1 MKYSLSTAIVC
12 LSVAFTGTFF
22 TANTVAKNTIASDKF
37 RQLEELLPT
46 PNTYRAASG
55 APGHEYWQQQVDY
68 DINITLDDKTQ
79 RLSGNETINYQNNS
93 PDNLRYL
100 WLQLD
105 QNKFARQSDFNLSK
119 PGYPLKKVTYS
130 GVRNMVESEKFD
142 GGYNITK
149 VTASNGKAL
158 HYVINGTMMRIDLP
172 RTLKSGDDVEV
183 NVSWDYQLHE
193 QKVLGGRSG
202 YEYFKEDDNYLY
214 EIASWF
220 PRAVAYYDVMG
231 WQNKQFVGSGE
242 FTLEFGDYDVKITV
256 PSDHIVAATGVL
268 QNPKK
273 VLTSTQRK
281 RLEKAKKAKRPVI
294 IVTAEEALENEKS
307 RSTKTKTWRFKAE
320 NVRDFAFASS
330 RKFIWDAQGY
340 QEGGTDTMA
349 MSYYPNEGNPLW
361 EKYSTEAIIHTM
373 EQYNKYTFAYPYPV
387 SISVNGPVGG
397 MEYPMITFNGP
408 RPTLDKKTGE
418 KTYSRRTKYGLIGV
432 IIHEVGHNYFPMI
445 VNSDERQWTWMDE
458 GLNTFLQ
465 FLAEQ
470 AWEENY
476 PSWRGDAANITN
488 YMKSTNQVPIMTNS
502 ESILQFGNNAYG
514 KPATAL
520 NILRETIMGRELFD
534 FAFKEYAMR
543 WKFKRPTP
551 SDFFRTME
559 DASAVDLDWFFRGW
573 FYTTD
578 HVDIAL
584 GNIHL
589 YTPDSQNPDT
599 EEAWERALDNEK
611 PEYITSLL
619 NKGMN
624 VRTNDKPEL
633 LDFYNE
639 HDKFTATNAKRN
651 AYNSSVKKL
660 EQWQKDLLLN
670 QSNFYLIDFEN
681 KGGLVMPILLDI
693 TYADGSTEHVK
704 LPATIWRKNSKKVSK
719 LLVRDKEMT
728 AIAIDAKWETA
739 DVDVNNN
746 YWPARP
752 IKSRFDLYKRK
763 KDDMMRD
770 YNKEL
775 KTDEDE
781 DEDEASDSKDS
792 KVKKEKK
799 EDKVEKVSDA
809 A

>member
-1 MKYSLSTAIVC
+1 MKYSINTALLC
-12 LSVAFTGTFF
+12 LCIAVSGIA
-22 TANTVAKNTIASDKF
+22 VAKSSISDDKF
-37 RQLEELLPT
+37 RQLEENLPT
-46 PNTYRAASG
+46 PNTYRTASG
-55 APGHEYWQQQVDY
+55 APGHQYWQQEVDY
-68 DINITLDDKTQ
+68 KIDITLDDEKQT
-79 RLSGNETINYQNNS
+79 LSGSETIDYTNNS
-93 PDNLRYL
+93 PDTLRYL

-105 QNKFARQSDFNLSK
+105 QNKLAGNAGAKTTRTA
-119 PGYPLKKVTYS
+119 PEKKITYT
-130 GVRNMVESEKFD
+130 GLRNVIETDEFQ
-142 GGYNITK
+142 GGYDITK
-149 VTASNGKAL
+149 VAGSNGKAL
-158 HYVINGTMMRIDLP
+158 SYVINGTMMRIDLP
-172 RTLKSGDDVEV
+172 KALKSGDSVEL
-183 NVSWDYQLHE
+183 NINWNYQLHE

-220 PRAVAYYDVMG
+220 PRAAAYYDVMG
-231 WQNKQFVGSGE
+231 WQNKQFIGSGE
-242 FTLEFGDYDVKITV
+242 FTLEFGDYDVSITV
-256 PSDHIVAATGVL
+256 PADHVVAATGVL
-268 QNPKK
+268 QNPKD
-273 VLTSTQRK
+273 VLTKTQRN
-281 RLEKAKKAKRPVI
+281 RLAKAKDADKPVLVI
-294 IVTAEEALENEKS
+294 TPEEALENEKS
-307 RSTKTKTWRFKAE
+307 RSTKTKTWEFEAK

-340 QEGGTDTMA
+340 KGGKTDTMA
-349 MSYYPNEGNPLW
+349 MSFYPNEGNPLW
-361 EKYSTEAIIHTM
+361 EKYSTESIIHTM

-408 RPTLDKKTGE
+408 RPTLDKETGE

-465 FLAEQ
+465 FVAEQ
-470 AWEENY
+470 AWEEGY
-476 PSWRGDAANITN
+476 PSRRGDAANITS
-488 YMKSTNQVPIMTNS
+488 YMKSDNQVPIMTNS

-520 NILRETIMGRELFD
+520 NILRETVMGRELFD
-534 FAFKEYAMR
+534 FAFKEYAQR

-551 SDFFRTME
+551 ADFFRTME
-559 DASAVDLDWFFRGW
+559 DASGVDLDWFWRGW

-589 YTPDSQNPDT
+589 YRPNSQNPDT

-611 PEYITSLL
+611 PDFISKVQ
-619 NKGMN
+619 NKGKW

-639 HDKFTATNAKRN
+639 HDKFTATNAARN
-651 AYNSSVKKL
+651 KYNKSHAKL
-660 EQWQKDLLLN
+660 EQWQKDLLIDER
-670 QSNFYLIDFEN
+670 NFYIVDFEN
-681 KGGLVMPILLDI
+681 KGGLVMPVILEL
-693 TYADGSTEHVK
+693 TYADNTTERVT
-704 LPATIWRKNSKKVSK
+704 LPAEIWRRNSKLVSK
-719 LLVRDKEMT
+719 LFVREKELT
-728 AIAIDAKWETA
+728 GIAIDPNWETA
-739 DVDVNNN
+739 DVDVSNN

-770 YNKEL
+770 YNVEL
-775 KTDEDE
+775 KSADDKESKSTEED
-781 DEDEASDSKDS
+781 DEA
-792 KVKKEKK
+792 EQ
-799 EDKVEKVSDA
+799 
-809 A
+809 

>member
-1 MKYSLSTAIVC
+1 MKYSISTVLIC
-12 LSVAFTGTFF
+12 LSVAF
-22 TANTVAKNTIASDKF
+22 ASNLVSVNAQAKSSISGDKF
-37 RQLEELLPT
+37 RQLEEILPT
-46 PNTYRAASG
+46 PNVYRTASG
-55 APGHEYWQQQVDY
+55 APGHKYWQQQVDY
-68 DINITLDDKTQ
+68 DIEIKLDDKTQ
-79 RLSGNETINYQNNS
+79 QLTGSETLSYQNNS
-93 PDNLRYL
+93 PDTLRYI

-105 QNKFARQSDFNLSK
+105 QNKLKRGSDAKLSK
-119 PGYPLKKVTYS
+119 STAPLKKVTYR
-130 GVRNMVESEKFD
+130 GVRNMIESDKFN
-142 GGYNITK
+142 GGYEITK
-149 VTASNGKAL
+149 VTASNGKPL
-158 HYVINGTMMRIDLP
+158 HYAINGTMLRIDLP
-172 RTLKSGDDVEV
+172 KPLKTGDETKFNVEW
-183 NVSWDYQLHE
+183 NYQLHE

-231 WQNKQFVGSGE
+231 WQNKQFIGSGE

-273 VLTSTQRK
+273 VLTKTQRK
-281 RLEKAKKAKRPVI
+281 RLVKAKTAEKPVLV
-294 IVTAEEALENEKS
+294 VTVEEALENEKS
-307 RSTKTKTWRFKAE
+307 RSTKTKTWHFKAK

-340 QEGGTDTMA
+340 NEGGTDTMA
-349 MSYYPNEGNPLW
+349 MSFYPNEGNPLW

-418 KTYSRRTKYGLIGV
+418 KTYSRRTKYGLVGV

-465 FLAEQ
+465 FIAEQ
-470 AWEENY
+470 AWEEGY
-476 PSWRGDAANITN
+476 PSRRGNAAKITS
-488 YMKSTNQVPIMTNS
+488 YMKSDNQVPIMTNS

-520 NILRETIMGRELFD
+520 NILRETVMGREAFD
-534 FAFKEYAMR
+534 FAFKEYAQR

-551 SDFFRTME
+551 ADFFRTME

-589 YTPDSQNPDT
+589 YTADSQNPDT
-599 EEAWERALDNEK
+599 EEAWQRALDNEK

-619 NKGMN
+619 NKDQW
-624 VRTNDKPEL
+624 VRTQDKPEL

-639 HDKFTATNAKRN
+639 HDKFTATNAARN
-651 AYNSSVKKL
+651 KYNSSNKKL

-670 QSNFYLIDFEN
+670 QSNFYIIDFEN
-681 KGGLVMPILLDI
+681 KGGLVMPIILDI
-693 TYADGSTEHVK
+693 TYADGSTEYMK
-704 LPATIWRKNSKKVSK
+704 IPAEIWRKNSKKTSK
-719 LLVRDKEMT
+719 LLIRDKEIT
-728 AIAIDAKWETA
+728 AIAVDAKWETA

-752 IKSRFDLYKRK
+752 IKSRFELYKKK

-770 YNKEL
+770 YNKKL
-775 KTDEDE
+775 KSIDDDEEKDNTDN
-781 DEDEASDSKDS
+781 
-792 KVKKEKK
+792 
-799 EDKVEKVSDA
+799 
-809 A
+809 

>member
-1 MKYSLSTAIVC
+1 MQYTIQSALLC
-12 LSVAFTGTFF
+12 LCVAVSGH
-22 TANTVAKNTIASDKF
+22 ASAKNSISDDKF
-37 RQLEELLPT
+37 RQLEESLPT
-46 PNTYRAASG
+46 PNTYRTASG
-55 APGHEYWQQQVDY
+55 APGHQYWQQDVNY
-68 DINITLDDKTQ
+68 KIDIELNDEKQT
-79 RLSGNETINYQNNS
+79 LSGSETIDYTNNS
-93 PDNLRYL
+93 PDTLRYL

-105 QNKFARQSDFNLSK
+105 QNKLAENAGAKTTRTAPK
-119 PGYPLKKVTYS
+119 KKVTYS
-130 GVRNMVESEKFD
+130 ALRNAIETDAFN
-142 GGYNITK
+142 GGYNITQ
-149 VTASNGKAL
+149 VTGANDKDL
-158 HYVINGTMMRIDLP
+158 PYVINGTMMRIDLP
-172 RTLKSGDDVEV
+172 KDLKSGASVEL
-183 NVSWDYQLHE
+183 NINWNYQLHE

-220 PRAVAYYDVMG
+220 PRAAAYYDVMG
-231 WQNKQFVGSGE
+231 WQNKQFIGSGE
-242 FTLEFGDYDVKITV
+242 FTLEFGDYDVSITV
-256 PSDHIVAATGVL
+256 PADHVVAATGVL
-268 QNPKK
+268 QNPKD
-273 VLTSTQRK
+273 VLTTTQRK
-281 RLEKAKKAKRPVI
+281 RLAKAKKADKPILVI
-294 IVTAEEALENEKS
+294 TPEEALANEKS
-307 RSTKTKTWRFKAE
+307 RSTKTKTWQFKAE

-340 QEGGTDTMA
+340 KGGKTDTMA

-418 KTYSRRTKYGLIGV
+418 KTYSQRTKYGLIGV

-465 FLAEQ
+465 FVAEQ

-476 PSWRGDAANITN
+476 PSRRGNAAHITS
-488 YMKSTNQVPIMTNS
+488 YMKSDNQVPIMTNS
-502 ESILQFGNNAYG
+502 ESILQLGNNAYG

-534 FAFKEYAMR
+534 FAFKEYALR

-551 SDFFRTME
+551 ADFFRTME
-559 DASAVDLDWFFRGW
+559 DASGIDLDWFWRGW

-589 YTPDSQNPDT
+589 YRPNSQNPDT

-611 PEYITSLL
+611 PEFISKIR
-619 NKGMN
+619 NSGQW
-624 VRTNDKPEL
+624 VRTQDKPEL
-633 LDFYNE
+633 LDFYNQ
-639 HDKFTATNAKRN
+639 HDKFTATNAARN
-651 AYNSSVKKL
+651 KYNTSNKKL
-660 EQWQKDLLLN
+660 EQWQKDLLVDEH
-670 QSNFYLIDFEN
+670 NFYIVDFEN
-681 KGGLVMPILLDI
+681 KGGLVMPIILDL
-693 TYADGSTEHVK
+693 TYADNTVERVT
-704 LPATIWRKNSKKVSK
+704 LPAEIWRRNSKKVSK
-719 LLVRDKEMT
+719 LFIRDKEIT
-728 AIAIDAKWETA
+728 AISIDPNWETA

-752 IKSRFDLYKRK
+752 IKSRFELYKRK
-763 KDDMMRD
+763 KKDMMRD
-770 YNKEL
+770 YNVEL
-775 KTDEDE
+775 KTTDDESKTTA
-781 DEDEASDSKDS
+781 EATQP
-792 KVKKEKK
+792 
-799 EDKVEKVSDA
+799 
-809 A
+809 

>member
-1 MKYSLSTAIVC
+1 MKPSIKSALLCLVIAASTNA
-12 LSVAFTGTFF
+12 
-22 TANTVAKNTIASDKF
+22 VAKQSVSDDRF
-37 RQLEELLPT
+37 RQLEENLPT
-46 PNTYRAASG
+46 PNAYRNASG
-55 APGHEYWQQQVDY
+55 APGHKYWQQQVNY
-68 DINITLDDKTQ
+68 KINVTLDDKTQ
-79 RLSGNETINYQNNS
+79 SLSGEESIDYINNS
-93 PDNLRYL
+93 PDTLRYL

-105 QNKFARQSDFNLSK
+105 QNK
-119 PGYPLKKVTYS
+119 LKRNSIGKATRTAPNKKITYS
-130 GVRNMVESEKFD
+130 GLRNVIESEKFD
-142 GGYNITK
+142 GGYGITK
-149 VTASNGKAL
+149 VTDNSNNAMK
-158 HYVINGTMMRIDLP
+158 YVINDTMMRIDLTTP
-172 RTLKSGDDVEV
+172 LKPGKSIKF
-183 NVSWDYQLHE
+183 NIAWTHQLHE

-231 WQNKQFVGSGE
+231 WQNKQFIGNGE

-256 PSDHIVAATGVL
+256 PADHIVASTGEL
-268 QNPKK
+268 QNAKK
-273 VLTSTQRK
+273 VLTKSQRK
-281 RLEKAKKAKRPVI
+281 RLANAKTAKKPVLV
-294 IVTAEEALENEKS
+294 VTPEEALANEKS
-307 RSTKTKTWRFKAE
+307 RSDKTKTWHFKAK

-340 QEGGTDTMA
+340 KAGGTDTMA

-373 EQYNKYTFAYPYPV
+373 EQYNKYTFDYPYPV

-408 RPTLDKKTGE
+408 RPTLDKETGE

-458 GLNTFLQ
+458 GLNTFVQ
-465 FLAEQ
+465 FIAEQ
-470 AWEENY
+470 SWEEGY
-476 PSWRGDAANITN
+476 PSRRGHAANITK
-488 YMKSTNQVPIMTNS
+488 YMKSDNQVPIMTNS

-534 FAFKEYAMR
+534 FAFKEFAQR

-559 DASAVDLDWFFRGW
+559 DASAVDLDWFWRGW

-584 GNIHL
+584 GDIHL
-589 YTPDSQNPDT
+589 YRPNSQNPDV

-611 PEYITSLL
+611 PTFISDLR
-619 NKGMN
+619 NKGHWL
-624 VRTNDKPEL
+624 RTDDKPEL

-639 HDKFTATNAKRN
+639 HDKFTATNTARN
-651 AYNSSVKKL
+651 SYNSSHKKL
-660 EQWQKDLLLN
+660 EQWQQDLLVEGR
-670 QSNFYLIDFEN
+670 NFYIVDFHN
-681 KGGLVMPILLDI
+681 KGGLPMPVIVDL
-693 TYADGSTEHVK
+693 TYADGTVEHVRI
-704 LPATIWRKNSKKVSK
+704 PAEIWRKNSSKVSK
-719 LLVRDKEMT
+719 LFMTEKEIT
-728 AIAIDAKWETA
+728 AITLDPNWETA

-752 IKSRFDLYKRK
+752 IKSRFELYKRK
-763 KDDMMRD
+763 KKDMMRD
-770 YNKEL
+770 YNAEL
-775 KTDEDE
+775 KTDD
-781 DEDEASDSKDS
+781 DDADKKKSD
-792 KVKKEKK
+792 KK
-799 EDKVEKVSDA
+799 EDK
-809 A
+809 

>member
-1 MKYSLSTAIVC
+1 MKYSVSTALIC
-12 LSVAFTGTFF
+12 LSVAFAGNLIS
-22 TANTVAKNTIASDKF
+22 ANAQAKNTIASDKF
-37 RQLEELLPT
+37 RQLEEVLPT
-46 PNTYRAASG
+46 PNMYRTASG
-55 APGHEYWQQQVDY
+55 APGHKYWQQQVDY
-68 DINITLDDKTQ
+68 DIDIKLDDKTQ
-79 RLSGNETINYQNNS
+79 QLTGSETLSYQNNS
-93 PDNLRYL
+93 PDTLRYI

-105 QNKFARQSDFNLSK
+105 QNKLKRNSESKLVQSTST
-119 PGYPLKKVTYS
+119 LKKVTYS
-130 GVRNMVESEKFD
+130 AVRNMVEQPKFD

-149 VTASNGKAL
+149 VTGTNNKPL
-158 HYVINGTMMRIDLP
+158 HYVINGTMLRIDLP
-172 RTLKSGDDVEV
+172 QPLKSGDDTQFNIEW
-183 NVSWDYQLHE
+183 NYQLHE

-214 EIASWF
+214 EVASWF

-231 WQNKQFVGSGE
+231 WQNKQFLGRGE

-256 PSDHIVAATGVL
+256 PSDHIVAATGEL

-273 VLTSTQRK
+273 VLTKAQRK
-281 RLEKAKKAKRPVI
+281 RLETAKKANKPVL
-294 IVTAEEALENEKS
+294 IVTVDEALTNEKS
-307 RSTKTKTWRFKAE
+307 RATTSKTWHFKAK

-340 QEGGTDTMA
+340 QHGGSNTMA
-349 MSYYPNEGNPLW
+349 MSFYPNEGNPLW

-373 EQYNKYTFAYPYPV
+373 EQYSKYTFDYPYPV

-418 KTYSRRTKYGLIGV
+418 KTYSRRTKYGLVGV

-470 AWEENY
+470 AWEEGY
-476 PSWRGDAANITN
+476 PSRRGDAANITS

-534 FAFKEYAMR
+534 FAFKEYAQR

-551 SDFFRTME
+551 ADFFRTME

-584 GNIHL
+584 GDIHL
-589 YTPDSQNPDT
+589 YTADSQNPDT
-599 EEAWERALDNEK
+599 EEAWLRALENEK
-611 PEYITSLL
+611 PEYISSII
-619 NKGMN
+619 NKGQWL
-624 VRTNDKPEL
+624 RTQDKPEL

-639 HDKFTATNAKRN
+639 HDKFTATNAARN
-651 AYNSSVKKL
+651 KYNASNKKL

-681 KGGLVMPILLDI
+681 KGGLVMPVLLDI
-693 TYADGSTEHVK
+693 TYADGSTEHMK
-704 LPATIWRKNSKKVSK
+704 IPAEIWRENPKKASK
-719 LLVRDKEMT
+719 LLIRDKEIT
-728 AIAIDAKWETA
+728 ALAIDAKWETA
-739 DVDVNNN
+739 DVNVNNN
-746 YWPARP
+746 YWPAKP
-752 IKSRFDLYKRK
+752 IKSRFELYKK
-763 KDDMMRD
+763 KEKDMMRD
-770 YNKEL
+770 YNKKL
-775 KTDEDE
+775 KSADEENE
-781 DEDEASDSKDS
+781 D
-792 KVKKEKK
+792 K
-799 EDKVEKVSDA
+799 EDTES
-809 A
+809 

>member
-1 MKYSLSTAIVC
+1 MKYSISTVLIF
-12 LSVAFTGTFF
+12 LSVALTSSLASVSTQ
-22 TANTVAKNTIASDKF
+22 AKNTISDDKF
-37 RQLEELLPT
+37 RQLEEILPT
-46 PNTYRAASG
+46 PNVYRTASG
-55 APGHEYWQQQVDY
+55 APGHKYWQQKVNY
-68 DINITLDDKTQ
+68 NINIKLDDKTQ
-79 RLSGNETINYQNNS
+79 KLTGYETLNYQNNS
-93 PDNLRYL
+93 PDTLRYI

-105 QNKFARQSDFNLSK
+105 QNKLKRGSNAKLSK
-119 PGYPLKKVTYS
+119 STAPLKKVTYRNA
-130 GVRNMVESEKFD
+130 RNMIESEKFN
-142 GGYNITK
+142 GGYEITK
-149 VTASNGKAL
+149 VTASNGKPIPYA
-158 HYVINGTMMRIDLP
+158 INGTMLRIDLP
-172 RTLKSGDDVEV
+172 KPLKSGDDTEFNVEW
-183 NVSWDYQLHE
+183 NYQLHE

-214 EIASWF
+214 EVASWF
-220 PRAVAYYDVMG
+220 PRAVAYYDAMG
-231 WQNKQFVGSGE
+231 WQNKQFLGRGE

-268 QNPKK
+268 QNAKK
-273 VLTSTQRK
+273 VLTKKQRK
-281 RLEKAKKAKRPVI
+281 RLAKAKKAKKPVL
-294 IVTAEEALENEKS
+294 IVTVDEALENEKS
-307 RSTKTKTWRFKAE
+307 RSEKMSTWHFKAK

-340 QEGGTDTMA
+340 TEGGTDTMA
-349 MSYYPNEGNPLW
+349 MSFYPNEGNPLW

-418 KTYSRRTKYGLIGV
+418 KTYSRRTKYGLVGV

-470 AWEENY
+470 AWEEGY
-476 PSWRGDAANITN
+476 PSRRGHAAKITS
-488 YMKSTNQVPIMTNS
+488 YMKSNNQVPIMTNS

-534 FAFKEYAMR
+534 FAFKEYAQR

-551 SDFFRTME
+551 ADFFRTME

-589 YTPDSQNPDT
+589 YTADSQNPDT
-599 EEAWERALDNEK
+599 EEAWQRALDNEK
-611 PEYITSLL
+611 PEYISDIL
-619 NKGMN
+619 NKGKW
-624 VRTNDKPEL
+624 VRTQDKPEL

-639 HDKFTATNAKRN
+639 HDQFTATNAARN
-651 AYNSSVKKL
+651 KYNSSNKKL
-660 EQWQKDLLLN
+660 EQWEKELLLN
-670 QSNFYLIDFEN
+670 QSNFYIIDFEN
-681 KGGLVMPILLDI
+681 KGGLVMPIILDI
-693 TYADGSTEHVK
+693 TYADGSTEYIK
-704 LPATIWRKNSKKVSK
+704 LPAEIWRTNNKKTSK
-719 LLVRDKEMT
+719 LLIRDKEIT
-728 AIAIDAKWETA
+728 ALAIDAKWETA

-752 IKSRFDLYKRK
+752 IKSRFEIYKDK
-763 KDDMMRD
+763 KQDMMRD
-770 YNKEL
+770 YNKKL
-775 KTDEDE
+775 KSA
-781 DEDEASDSKDS
+781 DEAE
-792 KVKKEKK
+792 KENT
-799 EDKVEKVSDA
+799 ES
-809 A
+809 

>member
-1 MKYSLSTAIVC
+1 MTISMRSALLC
-12 LSVAFTGTFF
+12 VAAAFSSC
-22 TANTVAKNTIASDKF
+22 VIAKGAPFDDKF

-46 PNTYRAASG
+46 PNTYRTASG
-55 APGHEYWQQQVDY
+55 APGHQYWQQDVDY
-68 DINITLDDKTQ
+68 KINISLDDEKQQLTGFETLD
-79 RLSGNETINYQNNS
+79 YQNNS
-93 PDNLRYL
+93 PDTLRYI

-105 QNKFARQSDFNLSK
+105 QNRMKRNAGAKSTISAPSQDK
-119 PGYPLKKVTYS
+119 MTYK
-130 GVRNMVESEKFD
+130 GFRNIVENDKFD
-142 GGYNITK
+142 GGYKITK
-149 VTASNGKAL
+149 VTDTSDKPL

-172 RTLKSGDDVEV
+172 KPLKSGDNVKFNVEW
-183 NVSWDYQLHE
+183 NYQIHE

-202 YEYFKEDDNYLY
+202 FEYFEKDDNYLY
-214 EIASWF
+214 EIAQWF
-220 PRAVAYYDVMG
+220 PRAAAYYDAVG
-231 WQNKQFVGSGE
+231 WQNKQFLGRGE
-242 FTLEFGDYDVKITV
+242 FALEFGDYDVKITV
-256 PSDHIVAATGVL
+256 PADHVVAATGEL
-268 QNPKK
+268 QNAKK
-273 VLTSTQRK
+273 VLTKAQRD
-281 RLEKAKKAKRPVI
+281 RLMKAKTAKKPVLVI
-294 IVTAEEALENEKS
+294 TPDEALANEKS
-307 RSTKTKTWRFKAE
+307 RSTKTKTWHFKAK
-320 NVRDFAFASS
+320 NVRDFAWASS

-340 QEGGTDTMA
+340 NEGDTDTMA

-408 RPTLDKKTGE
+408 RPTLNEKTGE

-465 FLAEQ
+465 FIAEQ
-470 AWEENY
+470 AWEEGY
-476 PSWRGDAANITN
+476 PSRRGDAANITT

-502 ESILQFGNNAYG
+502 ESIMQFGNNAYG

-534 FAFKEYAMR
+534 FAFKEYAQR

-559 DASAVDLDWFFRGW
+559 DASAVDLDWFWRGW

-578 HVDIAL
+578 HVDLAIDTV
-584 GNIHL
+584 HL
-589 YTPDSQNPDT
+589 YRPNSQNPDT
-599 EEAWERALDNEK
+599 EEAWERALDNENPDFISK
-611 PEYITSLL
+611 VRNE
-619 NKGMN
+619 GMWR
-624 VRTNDKPEL
+624 RTHDKPEL

-651 AYNSSVKKL
+651 KYNKNHAKL
-660 EQWQKDLLLN
+660 EQWEKDLLVN
-670 QSNFYLIDFEN
+670 DNKFYIVDFSN
-681 KGGLVMPILLDI
+681 KGGLVMPIILDI
-693 TYADGSTEHVK
+693 TYADDSKEQMHI
-704 LPATIWRKNSKKVSK
+704 PAEIWKKSPEKVSK
-719 LLVRDKEMT
+719 LIITDKEIKE
-728 AIAIDAKWETA
+728 IALDPHWETA

-752 IKSRFDLYKRK
+752 VQSRFELYKRK

-770 YNKEL
+770 YNEEL
-775 KTDEDE
+775 KSLDDQGN
-781 DEDEASDSKDS
+781 
-792 KVKKEKK
+792 EKK
-799 EDKVEKVSDA
+799 EEGND
-809 A
+809 

>member
-1 MKYSLSTAIVC
+1 MKYSISTVLIC
-12 LSVAFTGTFF
+12 LSVAF
-22 TANTVAKNTIASDKF
+22 ASNLVSVNAQAKSSISGDKF
-37 RQLEELLPT
+37 RQLEEILPT
-46 PNTYRAASG
+46 PNVYRTASG
-55 APGHEYWQQQVDY
+55 APGHKYWQQQVDY
-68 DINITLDDKTQ
+68 DIEIKLDDKTQ
-79 RLSGNETINYQNNS
+79 QLTGSETLSYQNNS
-93 PDNLRYL
+93 PDTLRYI

-105 QNKFARQSDFNLSK
+105 QNKLKRGSDAKLSK
-119 PGYPLKKVTYS
+119 STAPLKKVTYR
-130 GVRNMVESEKFD
+130 GVRNMIESDKFN
-142 GGYNITK
+142 GGYEITK
-149 VTASNGKAL
+149 VTASNGKPL
-158 HYVINGTMMRIDLP
+158 HYAINGTMLRIDLP
-172 RTLKSGDDVEV
+172 KPLKTGDETKFNVEW
-183 NVSWDYQLHE
+183 NYQLHE

-231 WQNKQFVGSGE
+231 WQNKQFIGSGE

-273 VLTSTQRK
+273 VLTKTQRK
-281 RLEKAKKAKRPVI
+281 RLAKAKTAKKPVLV
-294 IVTAEEALENEKS
+294 VTVEEALENEKS
-307 RSTKTKTWRFKAE
+307 RSTKTKTWHFKAK

-340 QEGGTDTMA
+340 NEGGTDTMA
-349 MSYYPNEGNPLW
+349 MSFYPNEGNPLW

-418 KTYSRRTKYGLIGV
+418 KTYSRRTKYGLVGV

-465 FLAEQ
+465 FIAEQ
-470 AWEENY
+470 AWEEGY
-476 PSWRGDAANITN
+476 PSRRGNAAKITS
-488 YMKSTNQVPIMTNS
+488 YMKSDNQVPIMTNS

-520 NILRETIMGRELFD
+520 NILRETVMGREAFD
-534 FAFKEYAMR
+534 FAFKEYAQR

-551 SDFFRTME
+551 ADFFRTME

-589 YTPDSQNPDT
+589 YTADSQNPDT
-599 EEAWERALDNEK
+599 EEAWQRALDNEK

-619 NKGMN
+619 NKDQW
-624 VRTNDKPEL
+624 VRTQDKPEL

-639 HDKFTATNAKRN
+639 HDKFTATNAARN
-651 AYNSSVKKL
+651 KYNSSNKKL

-670 QSNFYLIDFEN
+670 QSNFYIIDFEN
-681 KGGLVMPILLDI
+681 KGGLVMPIILDI
-693 TYADGSTEHVK
+693 TYADGSTEYMK
-704 LPATIWRKNSKKVSK
+704 IPAEIWRKNSKKTSK
-719 LLVRDKEMT
+719 LLIRDKEIT
-728 AIAIDAKWETA
+728 AIAVDAKWETA

-752 IKSRFDLYKRK
+752 IKSRFELYKKK

-770 YNKEL
+770 YNKKL
-775 KTDEDE
+775 KSIDDDEEKDNTDN
-781 DEDEASDSKDS
+781 
-792 KVKKEKK
+792 
-799 EDKVEKVSDA
+799 
-809 A
+809 